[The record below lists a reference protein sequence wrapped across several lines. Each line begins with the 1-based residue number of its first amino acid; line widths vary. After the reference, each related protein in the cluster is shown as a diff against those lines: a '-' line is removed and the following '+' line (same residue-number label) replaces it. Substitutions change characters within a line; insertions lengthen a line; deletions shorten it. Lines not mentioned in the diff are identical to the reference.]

1 MLLVSFIPLILL
13 SVISIQFLSKSLE
26 TETINQCKELAET
39 TRLQI
44 DGYFDKSL
52 TILKVISSSPD
63 IKEADL
69 LHSKQFLVQAQK
81 NYPGMSFT
89 LDDLNGN
96 QIVRGDDTPLINV
109 GEREYYQSARKG
121 NTETISEAN
130 FSKNTKQFVVSMAIP
145 IQANLN
151 SPITG
156 VMQSSVSLAKLSEFI
171 NKLSTNGTVA
181 FIIDSDGK
189 ILAHTDENL
198 AQERTDMSQ
207 VNFVK
212 EGLSEKK
219 NGSAIIIDETSGK
232 RLVTYVYDNRMGW
245 LIGLEVPYT
254 IITDKTTPLSII
266 LGLTT
271 LLVLIIVGFI
281 VFFIAKRFT
290 SPILKMQQ
298 TASKISQG
306 DLTQRIDITSKDE
319 IGLLANALDAMVENL
334 KKLIS
339 QMQSDAELVAASS
352 EELTASADQSSVAAN
367 QSANSITEV
376 ARATDQQLSSI
387 GSVFTVIEHMSKTVQ
402 QVASHA
408 SAVSNQ
414 SNQAAEQ
421 AQKGGKSA
429 ENARSK
435 MLELEQTVNTSM
447 QAVTELGIRSKE
459 IGQIIDT
466 ISGIAGQTNLLAL
479 NAAIEAAR
487 AGEQGRGFA
496 VVAEEVRQLA
506 EQSSTAAKQIAD
518 MINEIQGKTDSAVVA
533 MNDGSREMKLGAE
546 VVNET
551 VISFREIINVVTEL
565 SKNVGDI
572 STTIQ
577 EIATNSQQIV
587 TSVQEIDKLTKV
599 ASDEAQTVS
608 ATTQEQAAALEGIAS
623 SSQSLAKLAQ
633 ELNESVSKFHI

>member
-1 MLLVSFIPLILL
+1 
-13 SVISIQFLSKSLE
+13 
-26 TETINQCKELAET
+26 
-39 TRLQI
+39 
-44 DGYFDKSL
+44 
-52 TILKVISSSPD
+52 
-63 IKEADL
+63 
-69 LHSKQFLVQAQK
+69 
-81 NYPGMSFT
+81 
-89 LDDLNGN
+89 
-96 QIVRGDDTPLINV
+96 
-109 GEREYYQSARKG
+109 
-121 NTETISEAN
+121 
-130 FSKNTKQFVVSMAIP
+130 
-145 IQANLN
+145 
-151 SPITG
+151 
-156 VMQSSVSLAKLSEFI
+156 
-171 NKLSTNGTVA
+171 
-181 FIIDSDGK
+181 
-189 ILAHTDENL
+189 
-198 AQERTDMSQ
+198 
-207 VNFVK
+207 
-212 EGLSEKK
+212 
-219 NGSAIIIDETSGK
+219 
-232 RLVTYVYDNRMGW
+232 
-245 LIGLEVPYT
+245 
-254 IITDKTTPLSII
+254 
-266 LGLTT
+266 
-271 LLVLIIVGFI
+271 
-281 VFFIAKRFT
+281 
-290 SPILKMQQ
+290 MQQ

-623 SSQSLAKLAQ
+623 SSQSLA
-633 ELNESVSKFHI
+633 